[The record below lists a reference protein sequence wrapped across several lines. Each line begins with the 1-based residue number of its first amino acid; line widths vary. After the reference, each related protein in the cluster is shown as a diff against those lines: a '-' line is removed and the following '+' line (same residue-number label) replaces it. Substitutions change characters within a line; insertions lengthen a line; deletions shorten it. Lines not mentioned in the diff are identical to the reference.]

1 MTTRVLIA
9 DDDAMIREVL
19 RDVLDNETDLEV
31 VAVARDAVEAVA
43 LAEQHVPAVAV
54 LDVRMSGGGGVTAA
68 FEILRRSPSTRILAF
83 SAYQDAAAMHEMAGA
98 GAIEYLVKGIPNV
111 EIVAAVRR
119 AATG

>member
-1 MTTRVLIA
+1 
-9 DDDAMIREVL
+9 
-19 RDVLDNETDLEV
+19 
-31 VAVARDAVEAVA
+31 VEAVA

-54 LDVRMSGGGGVTAA
+54 LDVRMSGGGVTAA
-68 FEILRRSPSTRILAF
+68 CEILRRSPSTRILAF
-83 SAYQDAAAMHEMAGA
+83 SAYQDAAAMQEMADA

>member
-9 DDDAMIREVL
+9 DDDAMIRDVL
-19 RDVLDNETDLEV
+19 RDVLDNEADLEV

-43 LAEQHVPAVAV
+43 LAERHAPAVAL

-68 FEILRRSPSTRILAF
+68 LEILRRSPSTRILAF
-83 SAYQDAAAMHEMAGA
+83 SAYQDAAAMQEMAGA
-98 GAIEYLVKGIPNV
+98 GAVEYLVKGIPNV